1 MQWIAMLTML
11 IDHIGLLFF
20 PNEALWRIIG
30 RIAFPLYAYALVQG
44 YRHTSNF
51 RNYILR
57 LALIAVISQIPYQ
70 LVLKSGGL
78 NVVATLL
85 ISLLVLKLL
94 ERIKPGAVSVLLI
107 ALCCFVMEVFPFDYG
122 AYGLLLVLIFKYA
135 RSSQLLLMHLGL
147 NLIYLVSYGWLI
159 QMASL
164 AVTLP
169 MAYGGGLWRK
179 AEANRAPA
187 WLWRSFYPAHLYI
200 LMFVVYGMR
209 ILAP

>member
-11 IDHIGLLFF
+11 IDHTGLLFF
-20 PNEALWRIIG
+20 PDEAIWRIIG
-30 RIAFPLYAYALVQG
+30 RLAFPLYAYALVQG
-44 YRHTSNF
+44 YRHTSSF
-51 RNYILR
+51 RNYMLR

-70 LVLKSGGL
+70 LVLKPGGL

-85 ISLLVLKLL
+85 VSLLILKLL
-94 ERIKPGAVSVLLI
+94 ERIRPGAFSALLI
-107 ALCCFVMEVFPFDYG
+107 ALCCLAMEVLPFDYG

-147 NLIYLVSYGWLI
+147 NLIYLVAYGWLI

-164 AVTLP
+164 VITLP
-169 MAYGGGLWRK
+169 IAYGGGLWRK
-179 AEANRAPA
+179 VEASRAPA